1 MIIHRRISPI
11 FVITCFKEIWYY
23 DDDTKMNTYLVEQYQ
38 LPVTLDIPAVN
49 PRIEEVDY
57 RDLEKVLMELQGYLE
72 VSADKVRG
80 VSC

>member
-11 FVITCFKEIWYY
+11 FVIPCFKEIWYY

-49 PRIEEVDY
+49 PGIEEVDY

>member
-1 MIIHRRISPI
+1 
-11 FVITCFKEIWYY
+11 
-23 DDDTKMNTYLVEQYQ
+23 MNTYLVEQYQ

-49 PRIEEVDY
+49 PGIEEVDY